1 MLVYFNKTRYLGT
14 ILLLLM
20 VTIEIIYMTSNSV
33 NNREVLTPQKM
44 EAKLGYNDFTIEAI
58 EQLKIQ
64 DKSFYR
70 INKDYYSNYTDH
82 TSLNDAKYQRYFGTA
97 SYLSFNQKYYI
108 EFLNAFNNLWIS

>member
-1 MLVYFNKTRYLGT
+1 MELSESTLQVLRNFSGINQNLLIKSGSNIKTIIIFSTGILLLVYFNKTRYLGT

-70 INKDYYSNYTDH
+70 INKDYYSN
-82 TSLNDAKYQRYFGTA
+82 F
-97 SYLSFNQKYYI
+97 
-108 EFLNAFNNLWIS
+108 